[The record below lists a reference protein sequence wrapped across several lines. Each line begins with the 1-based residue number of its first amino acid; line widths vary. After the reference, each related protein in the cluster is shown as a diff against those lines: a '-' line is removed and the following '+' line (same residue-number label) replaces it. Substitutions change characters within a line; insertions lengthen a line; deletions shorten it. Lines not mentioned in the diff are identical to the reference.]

1 MNRDHRG
8 WLQALGPLDPE
19 RLAEEVERM
28 RVTLNAVLPR
38 RSLQWRTA
46 AEVWRARPA
55 LAVDRVDFREEVLE
69 RVARLALS
77 KPGLMAYDGLAERL
91 AIEGAL
97 TRRGLLKCERG
108 GWC

>member
-1 MNRDHRG
+1 MNRDHDG
-8 WLQALGPLDPE
+8 WLEVLGPLDLE

-46 AEVWRARPA
+46 EQVWGQRPA
-55 LAVDRVDFREEVLE
+55 LDVDRAGFCEEVRE
-69 RVARLALS
+69 RLARLALS
-77 KPGLMAYDGLAERL
+77 DEKLRAYDGPVDRL
-91 AIEGAL
+91 AIEAAL
-97 TRRGLLKCERG
+97 TNRGLLECERG